1 MNVKISTQHK
11 LLAGFWWNDELT
23 FNHYK
28 IKVDMLTVTPDVVE
42 QNIAFLRLRH
52 IVEETLDGAIFINQ
66 TETDT
71 IEKFNQA
78 NLKLALVP
86 EDPVD
91 QIIGMLLHS
100 KLSAVMEEKI
110 LIRSLTVSSVKGDE
124 VEYHHDDIEV
134 NPFYNTA
141 GWWGDRSPDN
151 LQNTGSDDVMQH
163 NLSLIAADRRWRELG
178 LGWDE
183 ADDDYEADGGNVLV
197 FGEFK
202 KHED

>member
-11 LLAGFWWNDELT
+11 LLAGFWWNNELT

-52 IVEETLDGAIFINQ
+52 IIEETLDSVIFINQ
-66 TETDT
+66 SETDA
-71 IEKFNQA
+71 IEKFTQA
-78 NLKLALVP
+78 NLRLALVP

-110 LIRSLTVSSVKGDE
+110 LIRSLQVSSVKGDD
-124 VEYHHDDIEV
+124 VEYYQDDLEY
-134 NPFYNTA
+134 NPFFKTA
-141 GWWGDRSPDN
+141 GWWGDRSPDDP
-151 LQNTGSDDVMQH
+151 QNTGSADPMQH
-163 NLSLIAADRRWRELG
+163 NLSLIAADRRWREIG

-183 ADDDYEADGGNVLV
+183 VAEDDDDIGNVLV
-197 FGEFK
+197 FKEFK
-202 KHED
+202 KDEN